1 MDKRE
6 VLKDTETLYNGKILT
21 LKRLTV
27 QLPDG
32 TEAAREVVHTNGSAG
47 VLAVQQHR
55 ALFVQQW
62 RSTIDQMTLEIPAG
76 KCEVAEA
83 PLVTAQRELN
93 EEAGLA
99 ADHWQPLTTFY
110 QSIGFSDAKISVFM
124 ATELRSLATK
134 RPLDQGEFLDAH
146 WLTLQEAQAAQQQ
159 GLICDSK
166 TVMALSLWQMAEE
179 KDGRG

>member
-55 ALFVQQW
+55 ALLCNSGAV
-62 RSTIDQMTLEIPAG
+62 P
-76 KCEVAEA
+76 
-83 PLVTAQRELN
+83 
-93 EEAGLA
+93 
-99 ADHWQPLTTFY
+99 
-110 QSIGFSDAKISVFM
+110 SI
-124 ATELRSLATK
+124 R
-134 RPLDQGEFLDAH
+134 
-146 WLTLQEAQAAQQQ
+146 
-159 GLICDSK
+159 
-166 TVMALSLWQMAEE
+166 
-179 KDGRG
+179 